1 MRRTRR
7 VVRCIAY
14 ALLTG
19 LCALLLIIPGW
30 PEHTKQTPEYY
41 WSSAPQ
47 AEITPLAPMPHN
59 WLLNAGTLEQLDELP
74 GIGPVYASRI
84 IESREKDGPFYFPE
98 DVMEVK
104 GIGEKRFEQI
114 MKWLQENPQLAF
126 VTSE

>member
-14 ALLTG
+14 ALMTG
-19 LCALLLIIPGW
+19 LCALLLILPGW
-30 PEHTKQTPEYY
+30 PESTKQTPDRY
-41 WSSAPQ
+41 WASAPRT
-47 AEITPLAPMPHN
+47 EITPLTPMPDS

-84 IESREKDGPFYFPE
+84 IESQEKDGPFYFPE

-114 MKWLQENPQLAF
+114 MKWLQENQQLAF
-126 VTSE
+126 VTTE

>member
-30 PEHTKQTPEYY
+30 PEHTKQTPERYRA
-41 WSSAPQ
+41 SAPQ
-47 AEITPLAPMPHN
+47 VEITPLAPTPHN

-84 IESREKDGPFYFPE
+84 IENREQDGPFYFPE